1 MQQKSLKIEIFI
13 DYVDCQNLEIFFFNI
28 QWLNF

>member
-13 DYVDCQNLEIFFFNI
+13 DYVDCQNLEIFFWI
-28 QWLNF
+28 YSG